1 MKKIFS
7 LIVAFFMMAVIF
19 PVHSGKVE
27 ASEQDLQL
35 SCKSALLYDAKSN
48 TVIYEK
54 NASQRLPIASMTK
67 LASLMIVF
75 EAIEQGKLNLDDYIT
90 VSKEAAD
97 TEGSSAFL
105 DFNSKYKVGDLIMT
119 VIVCSA
125 NDSTVALAEAVA
137 GSEGAFVRLLNK
149 KAEEMNLQDTNFIN
163 STGLPAVDHYSSAL
177 DISKIYTSIYDNE
190 IYKKYSKIWMTE
202 LVHPSGRKTDIVN
215 TNRLIRSYQGCQ
227 SGKTGFTNDAG
238 FCLSASAVR
247 GDMNLVGVV
256 IGAESSKIRFNE
268 MADLF
273 DYGFDNYQNKILVS
287 SKTPL
292 INVDVEN
299 AKVSNVDLYSKTDV
313 VKFLKIGEQFDF
325 SLDYKLNT
333 MKAPIMAGQTVGTLY
348 VIDSNNIVIDEC
360 AIITRENIE
369 EIKVNEILK
378 KIFVNF

>member
-1 MKKIFS
+1 
-7 LIVAFFMMAVIF
+7 
-19 PVHSGKVE
+19 
-27 ASEQDLQL
+27 
-35 SCKSALLYDAKSN
+35 
-48 TVIYEK
+48 
-54 NASQRLPIASMTK
+54 
-67 LASLMIVF
+67 
-75 EAIEQGKLNLDDYIT
+75 
-90 VSKEAAD
+90 
-97 TEGSSAFL
+97 
-105 DFNSKYKVGDLIMT
+105 
-119 VIVCSA
+119 
-125 NDSTVALAEAVA
+125 
-137 GSEGAFVRLLNK
+137 
-149 KAEEMNLQDTNFIN
+149 MNLQDTNFIN